1 MTSAC
6 DLRRSASRMRGVW
19 DRCWSRV
26 GGSTCPREQ
35 SLRAYR
41 DVMSLH
47 KLTAGGYT
55 YLTRQVAAADATHRG
70 REPLGDF
77 YAARGESPGVWVG
90 SGLSGLAGVEAGQ
103 HVSAA
108 QMRALFGQGRHPN
121 ADAISAAMIA
131 GGHSPAQALRASQL
145 GVTFYSYQ
153 DTSPFRVEVSRR
165 FAEHNQDLGLA
176 GNASI
181 AAEVRARIRA
191 DVGTAMFTDWHGHP
205 PADSRELFGFIAR
218 SSRKARTAVAGFDL
232 TFSPVKSVSA
242 LWALAPPEVAAQIQ
256 QAHQGA
262 VASTLQWLERDVTF
276 TRDSTGQVRTIEV
289 TGLIGAAFTHR
300 DARSGDPDLHTHVV
314 VSNKVQTLNGR
325 WSALR
330 SPVLFAALAAA
341 SERYNT
347 RCEAEV
353 IARLGVRF
361 ETRPGADA
369 PKSPIREVVGV
380 DPALNAFWSSRW
392 ADIVARRA
400 VLCAAFQV
408 DHGRAPTAIEVRR
421 LSQQAN
427 LETRPAKHSP
437 RSYADQR
444 ATWWAQA
451 TQVLGGDEA
460 VEAMVAAATGSPHRG
475 RPVPAPGGTEQAV
488 TAPWVDDT
496 AARVVARV
504 SVSHPAWQVW
514 HVRAEAER
522 AARTVGVALAGLD
535 GAVDR
540 VVARALSPAH
550 AVPLG
555 MPMPVADP
563 ATPRR
568 RDGSSVYTVPGA
580 ARFIARDASDTEPQ
594 LVAVAQHGH
603 GPAVVLEVALTQAA
617 AGEVTLGPAGE
628 PQAQL
633 VAQSATA
640 GTGQVLAVAPS
651 GSGKPDETP
660 TRNTTEPS
668 RDHGYEV
675 EPGQEALFHAAR
687 RREYAPAPDL
697 DAIDSERQLVEA
709 NRWDHAPVARARL
722 LQLNEMAADFFA
734 AGYARSWGPAY
745 VSGRLRTD
753 LADHDDFRP
762 GYAPAGW
769 TSLSDHLRV
778 LGVGDQEIL
787 AAGLGRLARTGRIID
802 QFRDRLVLPIRNGEA
817 VHGFIGRRHPGLA
830 DHPKAGPKYLNTAQ
844 TDLFDKGAQLFG
856 FAEGHAAL
864 DAGATPVLV
873 EGVFDAIAVSLS
885 SGDHVGLATL
895 GTSLTAAQ
903 AAALRPYLGALR
915 PGVIVATDADLAGE
929 IAAERAFW
937 MLTARGD
944 TPRHLCLAGGQDPAE
959 VLQLGG
965 PTALRDAL
973 ADAEPLGWHLLD
985 ERLDHLGGTAQM
997 LGGCAAIIAA
1007 QPPAAWMEQI
1017 DHAAGRTRPAPG
1029 TLQQAVADAAQR
1041 WTLDPLGRAQ
1051 AQIGD
1056 LSAVRARRQRAAGT
1070 RRPAGDQSDPAR
1082 RLGTSSERLSGR
1094 FGQTPSGSSPAPR
1107 P

>member
-1 MTSAC
+1 
-6 DLRRSASRMRGVW
+6 
-19 DRCWSRV
+19 
-26 GGSTCPREQ
+26 
-35 SLRAYR
+35 
-41 DVMSLH
+41 MSLH
-47 KLTAGGYT
+47 KLTAGGGYT

-70 REPLGDF
+70 RAPLGDF

-90 SGLSGLAGVEAGQ
+90 SGLSGLAGVDPGD
-103 HVSAA
+103 HVTAA

-131 GGHSPAQALRASQL
+131 GGHSPAQALRASKL
-145 GVTFYSYQ
+145 GVTFYSYH

-165 FAEHNQDLGLA
+165 FAEHNSDLGLA
-176 GNASI
+176 DNASI
-181 AAEVRARIRA
+181 AADVRARIRA

-205 PADSRELFGFIAR
+205 PADSRELSGFIAG
-218 SSRKARTAVAGFDL
+218 SSRKAVTAVAGYDL

-256 QAHQGA
+256 EAHQGA
-262 VASTLQWLERDVTF
+262 VASTLGWLERDAAF
-276 TRDSTGQVRTIEV
+276 TRDATGRVRYVEV
-289 TGLIGAAFTHR
+289 TGLVGAAFTHR
-300 DARSGDPDLHTHVV
+300 DARSGDPDLHTHVA

-330 SPVLFAALAAA
+330 GRVLFKAATTACEL
-341 SERYNT
+341 YNT
-347 RCEAEV
+347 RIEAEL

-361 ETRPGADA
+361 ETRTGADT
-369 PKSPIREVVGV
+369 SRRPIREVVGV
-380 DPALNAFWSSRW
+380 DPALNAFWSSRR
-392 ADIVARRA
+392 ADIVVRRA
-400 VLCAAFQV
+400 VLSGAFQV
-408 DHGRAPTAIEVRR
+408 DHGRAPTTIEEGH
-421 LSQQAN
+421 LAQQAN

-444 ATWWAQA
+444 TSWWAQA
-451 TQVLGGDEA
+451 TQVLGGEGPIK
-460 VEAMVAAATGSPHRG
+460 AMVAAATGSRPLG
-475 RPVPAPGGTEQAV
+475 RPVTPLGATRLAV

-522 AARTVGVALAGLD
+522 AARTAGVALADVD
-535 GAVDR
+535 GAVDQ
-540 VVARALSPAH
+540 VVTAALSAAH

-555 MPMPVADP
+555 MPRPVADP

-568 RDGSSVYTVPGA
+568 RDGSSAYAVPGA
-580 ARFIARDASDTEPQ
+580 ARFISRAASDTQAYP
-594 LVAVAQHGH
+594 VAPAQHGD
-603 GPAVVLEVALTQAA
+603 GPAAVVGVALAESAAGAVVLP
-617 AGEVTLGPAGE
+617 PAGE

-640 GTGQVLAVAPS
+640 GTGQVLAVAGS

-668 RDHGYEV
+668 RDDGSEV
-675 EPGQEALFHAAR
+675 EAGQEALFHAAR
-687 RREYAPAPDL
+687 RREYAPTPDL

-734 AGYARSWGPAY
+734 AGYAHSWGPAY

-787 AAGLGRLARTGRIID
+787 AAGLGRLARTGRVID

-903 AAALRPYLGALR
+903 AGTLRPYLGALR

-959 VLQLGG
+959 ALQRGG
-965 PTALRDAL
+965 PAALRDAL
-973 ADAEPLGWHLLD
+973 ADAEPLGRHLID

-1007 QPPAAWMEQI
+1007 QPPRTWMEQI
-1017 DHAAGRTRPAPG
+1017 DHAAGRTSPAPG

-1056 LSAVRARRQRAAGT
+1056 LSAVRARLQRAAEV
-1070 RRPAGDQSDPAR
+1070 RRPPGDRSDLAR
-1082 RLGTSSERLSGR
+1082 RGASSERLTAR
-1094 FGQTPSGSSPAPR
+1094 FGQTPSGSSPAPGR
-1107 P
+1107 

>member
-1 MTSAC
+1 
-6 DLRRSASRMRGVW
+6 
-19 DRCWSRV
+19 
-26 GGSTCPREQ
+26 
-35 SLRAYR
+35 
-41 DVMSLH
+41 MSLH

-90 SGLSGLAGVEAGQ
+90 SGLSGLAGVEAGD

-108 QMRALFGQGRHPN
+108 QMRALFGKGRHPN

-131 GGHSPAQALRASQL
+131 GGHSRAQALRASKL
-145 GVTFYSYQ
+145 GVAFYSYH
-153 DTSPFRVEVSRR
+153 DPSPFRVEVSRR
-165 FAEHNQDLGLA
+165 FAEHNHDLRLA
-176 GNASI
+176 GNAAI
-181 AAEVRARIRA
+181 AADVRARIRT
-191 DVGTAMFTDWHGHP
+191 DVGTQMFTDWHGHP

-218 SSRKARTAVAGFDL
+218 SSRKARTAVAGYDL

-262 VASTLQWLERDVTF
+262 VASTLGWLERDAAF
-276 TRDSTGQVRTIEV
+276 TRDTTGRVRHVEV

-314 VSNKVQTLNGR
+314 VSNKVQTLTGR

-330 SPVLFAALAAA
+330 GRVFFKAATTACEL
-341 SERYNT
+341 YNT
-347 RCEAEV
+347 RIEAEL

-361 ETRPGADA
+361 ETRPGVDT
-369 PKSPIREVVGV
+369 SRQPIREVVGV
-380 DPALNAFWSSRW
+380 DPTLNAFWSSRR
-392 ADIVARRA
+392 ADIVVRRA
-400 VLCAAFQV
+400 VLSAAFQV
-408 DHGRAPTAIEVRR
+408 DRGRAPTTIEVRR
-421 LSQQAN
+421 LDQQAN

-444 ATWWAQA
+444 ASWWAQA
-451 TQVLGGDEA
+451 TQVLGGEQA
-460 VEAMVAAATGSPHRG
+460 VEAMIATATRSRPLG
-475 RPVPAPGGTEQAV
+475 RPVTPGATGQAV
-488 TAPWVDDT
+488 TAPWVNDT
-496 AARVVARV
+496 AARVVAKV
-504 SVSHPAWQVW
+504 SVSHPVWQVW

-555 MPMPVADP
+555 MVMPRADP
-563 ATPRR
+563 GTPRR

-580 ARFIARDASDTEPQ
+580 ARFIARDASDTERQ

-603 GPAVVLEVALTQAA
+603 GPAVVVEVALTEAA
-617 AGEVTLGPAGE
+617 AGAVTVGPAGE

-640 GTGQVLAVAPS
+640 DTGQARAVAPS
-651 GSGKPDETP
+651 GSGKPDEAP
-660 TRNTTEPS
+660 TRNATEPS
-668 RDHGYEV
+668 RDDGYEV
-675 EPGQEALFHAAR
+675 ETGQEALFHAAR
-687 RREYAPAPDL
+687 RRKYAPAPDL
-697 DAIDSERQLVEA
+697 DGIDSERQLVEA
-709 NRWDHAPVARARL
+709 NKWDHAPVARARL
-722 LQLNEMAADFFA
+722 LQLNEMATDFFT
-734 AGYARSWGPAY
+734 AGYPHCWGPAY
-745 VSGRLRTD
+745 VSDRLGTD
-753 LADHDDFRP
+753 LADHGGFRP

-769 TSLSDHLRV
+769 TSLTDHLRG
-778 LGVGDQEIL
+778 LGVGDEEIL

-817 VHGFIGRRHPGLA
+817 VHGFIGRRHPALA

-856 FAEGHAAL
+856 LAEGHAAL

-885 SGDHVGLATL
+885 SGGEHVGLATL
-895 GTSLTAAQ
+895 GTSLTPAQ
-903 AAALRPYLGALR
+903 AGALRPYLGPLR

-944 TPRHLCLAGGQDPAE
+944 TPRHLSMAGGQDPAE
-959 VLQLGG
+959 VLQLAG

-973 ADAEPLGWHLLD
+973 ADAQSLGRHLLD
-985 ERLDHLGGTAQM
+985 ERLDHLDGEAQM

-1007 QPPAAWMEQI
+1007 QHPRTWMEQI
-1017 DHAAGRTRPAPG
+1017 DHAAGRASPAPG

-1041 WTLDPLGRAQ
+1041 WTLDPLGSAH

-1056 LSAVRARRQRAAGT
+1056 LSAVRARLQRAAEI
-1070 RRPAGDQSDPAR
+1070 RRRADDQFDPAR
-1082 RLGTSSERLSGR
+1082 RLGTSSERLNGR
-1094 FGQTPSGSSPAPR
+1094 FGQTPSGSSPAPA